1 MKCTNHRGKIVMYVL
16 YCMCIYCCMYWFSLQ
31 YLMLYLYT
39 DLYFEPLSGF
49 KGEGVIALT
58 SNHGRELAAMLICNC
73 IFD

>member
-1 MKCTNHRGKIVMYVL
+1 
-16 YCMCIYCCMYWFSLQ
+16 MYWFSLQ